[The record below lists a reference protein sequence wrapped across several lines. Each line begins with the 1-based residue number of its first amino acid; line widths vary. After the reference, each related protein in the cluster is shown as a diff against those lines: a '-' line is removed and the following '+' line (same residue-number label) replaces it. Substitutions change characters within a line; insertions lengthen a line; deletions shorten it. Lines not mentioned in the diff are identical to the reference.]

1 MLPADPMA
9 DPMAELASSLA
20 APPAPRYACERM
32 PPAPLATFRKGSTTV
47 VKKWKNIGKTMVNIR
62 KMSLLKHNV
71 EYMGKSLMIFEYTIG
86 VY

>member
-47 VKKWKNIGKTMVNIR
+47 VKKWK
-62 KMSLLKHNV
+62 KHWENYGEHSENV
-71 EYMGKSLMIFEYTIG
+71 FTQIQW
-86 VY
+86 